1 MDRGS
6 DGTSIDGLKLK
17 LRSPRGTRFEIP
29 LSQPGPGTSS
39 VTVSPDVGRVTR
51 HVRSLKFNQETH
63 TPQGAALISRNI
75 RRPELRSLRSRLV
88 VVARCDASTARR
100 ASDHVRS
107 WLEHPLVPHQS
118 SFTPQR
124 DHAHTPH
131 LPAHRRPQRR
141 GATHVSVD
149 TPGPAAAVI
158 TAPEAAADLR
168 RSLSR
173 SPPSRPSGVEGGRIL
188 LKAFRR
194 RRPWH

>member
-1 MDRGS
+1 MDRGSRS
-6 DGTSIDGLKLK
+6 DGTSIDGLK

-29 LSQPGPGTSS
+29 PISTWNL
-39 VTVSPDVGRVTR
+39 VSLTGRVTR

-149 TPGPAAAVI
+149 TPGPAAAVV

>member
-6 DGTSIDGLKLK
+6 DGTASIDGLNETEISARDAFRNTAYLN
-17 LRSPRGTRFEIP
+17 LERS
-29 LSQPGPGTSS
+29 S
-39 VTVSPDVGRVTR
+39 VSPDESHVTSGHSSSIKR
-51 HVRSLKFNQETH
+51 LILA
-63 TPQGAALISRNI
+63 QGAALISRNI

-149 TPGPAAAVI
+149 TPGPAAAVV